1 MDYNIENYSIEEM
14 YKILELPETASIED
28 IQEKTSFYK
37 EKFEKEERDELAVF
51 MVNIRNALILNLE
64 TGDIDEKREQK
75 KEEEIEKFLEEEYP
89 MRAEDKDKYTSRV
102 NNIQYLDDGTH
113 FIGRQQKLGVQ
124 NNYNVPIIQGEVNP
138 TFENLTTRLINVDS
152 QFRDDL
158 SKPSTDFTVT
168 LSDTLTNVTELSL
181 QSIELPLAWNNI
193 SYSYGTATFL
203 VWGDNGGAQYRNSET
218 DPSFAV
224 IAIPESYY
232 DLSGIASTI
241 NYKLEQSALYY
252 PITEQDGISAIRC
265 GYEIGTGKFYFY
277 STAQRNFTIMFFGL
291 GIIGRQ
297 NQYAQS
303 RRDTEVSSETSPF
316 ANSKKNHCLGWML
329 GFRNEQYTPSVITS
343 KIFDNIPYPAY
354 ISDAPADITGP
365 KYLLILV
372 DDFTRNRQ
380 SQGIVNAASAETKD
394 QLNMPD
400 YFTYDLSGAAT
411 GTVEANNRTW
421 QPGEL
426 KSVTDDPPRK
436 LTAAQIHTINEIL
449 ANRVNTASTAS
460 TPPTATDILAR
471 IPVIRNQN
479 VNNSGIGWL
488 SADDG
493 DAYKSLPSTSTF
505 QFMISNDITLQSNK
519 RTYFGPVNINRMRIR
534 LTDDKGNLIN
544 LNNMDWSFSMRSRN
558 LYQY

>member
-1 MDYNIENYSIEEM
+1 MDYNIDNYSIEEM
-14 YKILELPETASIED
+14 YKILELQENASVTE
-28 IQEKTSFYK
+28 IQEKTNFYK
-37 EKFEKEERDELAVF
+37 NKFEKENRPELGVF
-51 MVNIRNALILNLE
+51 MVNMRNAIILNKE
-64 TGDIDEKREQK
+64 TGDIDEKREEK
-75 KEEEIEKFLEEEYP
+75 KEKEVEKFLEEEYP
-89 MRAEDKDKYTSRV
+89 LRAEDKDKYTSRV
-102 NNIQYLDDGTH
+102 NNVEYLDDGTH
-113 FIGRQQKLGVQ
+113 YVGRQQKLGVQ
-124 NNYNVPIIQGEVNP
+124 NNYNIPIIQGEVNP

-203 VWGDNGGAQYRNSET
+203 VWGDDGGAQYRTNAT

-241 NYKLEQSALYY
+241 NYKLKQSALYY
-252 PITEQDGISAIRC
+252 PITEQDGISDIRC

-277 STAQRNFTIMFFGL
+277 STSQRNFTIMFFGL

-329 GFRNEQYTPSVITS
+329 GFRKEIYEPTVITS

-354 ISDAPADITGP
+354 LSDAPADITGP

-394 QLNMPD
+394 QLNMPE
-400 YFTYDLSGAAT
+400 YYSYDLSGVST
-411 GTVEANNRTW
+411 GTVVANNRTW
-421 QPGEL
+421 APGEV
-426 KSVTDDPPRK
+426 KSITDDPPRK

-449 ANRVNTASTAS
+449 ANRVNTTSTAS

-519 RTYFGPVNINRMRIR
+519 RTYFGPVNIRKLSI
-534 LTDDKGNLIN
+534 KLIDEYGRQVD
-544 LNNMDWSFSMRSRN
+544 LNNMDFSFGLALTC
-558 LYQY
+558 LYD

>member
-14 YKILELPETASIED
+14 YKILELPETASVEE
-28 IQEKTSFYK
+28 IQKQTSFYK
-37 EKFEKEERDELAVF
+37 NKFEKEERPELGIF
-51 MVNIRNALILNLE
+51 MVNMRNALILNKQ
-64 TGDIDEKREQK
+64 TGDVDEKRQEK
-75 KEEEIEKFLEEEYP
+75 KEEKIEKFLEEEYP
-89 MRAEDKDKYTSRV
+89 LRPEDSDKYTSRV
-102 NNIQYLDDGTH
+102 NNIEYLDDGTH
-113 FIGRQQKLGVQ
+113 FVGRQQKVAVQ
-124 NNYNVPIIQGEVNP
+124 NNYTVPIAQGEVNP
-138 TFENLTTRLINVDS
+138 RFENLTSRLINVDS

-168 LSDTLTNVTELSL
+168 LSDTLTNVTELTM

-193 SYSYGTATFL
+193 SYSYGTGTFI
-203 VWGDNGGAQYRNSET
+203 VWGDDGGAQYRVNSV

-224 IAIPESYY
+224 ISIPDSYY

-241 NYKLEQSALYY
+241 NYKLKQSALYY
-252 PITEQDGISAIRC
+252 PITEQDGISDIRC

-277 STAQRNFTIMFFGL
+277 STTQRTFTIMFFGL

-303 RRDTEVSSETSPF
+303 RRDTEISSETSPF
-316 ANSKKNHCLGWML
+316 AHSKKNHCLGWML
-329 GFRNEQYTPSVITS
+329 GFRSETYSSDVITS

-394 QLNMPD
+394 QINMPE
-400 YFTYDLSGAAT
+400 YYTYDLSGAST
-411 GTVEANNRTW
+411 GTIVANNRQW
-421 QPGEL
+421 APGEL
-426 KSVTDDPPRK
+426 KSRTDDPPRK
-436 LTAAQIHTINEIL
+436 LTAAQIHTINEII
-449 ANRVNTASTAS
+449 ANRVNTTSTTS

-505 QFMISNDITLQSNK
+505 QFMISNDITLQSNN

-544 LNNMDWSFSMRSRN
+544 LNNMDWSFSMKSTN